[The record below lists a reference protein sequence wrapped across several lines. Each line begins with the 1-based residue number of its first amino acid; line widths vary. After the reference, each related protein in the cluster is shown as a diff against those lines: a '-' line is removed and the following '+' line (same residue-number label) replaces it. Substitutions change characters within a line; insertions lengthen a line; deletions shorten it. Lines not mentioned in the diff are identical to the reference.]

1 MEPRDRNS
9 LKEEETWSVDEMYP
23 AAEFIEADFE
33 RLETLLV
40 EIAKTTG
47 RLTDSVQTLFAGLE
61 LRDAIWRISSNLYT
75 YSRMK
80 KDEDNRIPER
90 QALYDRA
97 AGASVRTD
105 SAISFFVPE
114 LLAAD
119 ETHLK
124 KLMKSELLKDYR
136 FHIEDVLRR
145 KIHTLS
151 ALEERLLAMSGELAA
166 APRNIFSM
174 MNNADIQFGKIKN
187 EQGEE
192 VELTKGNYV
201 SFMESPDREVRRNA
215 YGALYNA
222 YKALKNTI
230 GTTLISAFKKDTF
243 YAKARNYDSV
253 LAMSLDDDHVQE
265 TVYDGLVAAVRE
277 NLPTLHRY
285 VEFRRKMLKLDT
297 LSFYDLYVPL
307 VHEANREIPYAEAV
321 SMVRAG
327 LSSLGEDYGSVLKE
341 GFENRWIDI
350 YETPGKTS
358 GAYSWG
364 TYDSKPYV
372 MLNYQENL
380 NYVFTIAHEM
390 GHSLHSHLSRKH
402 QPFINSDY
410 KIFVAEVASTVNEAL
425 LMQHLLGQDI
435 TDQEQLFLLNH
446 FMEQYK
452 GTVYRQ
458 TMFAEFEKTVH
469 GLVDRDEPIT
479 TDRFCEIYKQLNQDY
494 YGPSVE
500 MDELI
505 PYEWMR
511 IPHFYS
517 PFYVYKYATGFSAAM
532 AISRRILKEGQ
543 PAVADYLRFLSS
555 GGSDHPIELLK
566 IAGVD
571 MTSPETVNEGL
582 KIFSEILDQADMLI
596 EKMGND

>member
-1 MEPRDRNS
+1 MEPRERS
-9 LKEEETWSVDEMYP
+9 TLSERETWSVDEMYP
-23 AAEFIEADFE
+23 GMTVLESDFD
-33 RLETLLV
+33 RLESLLT
-40 EIAKTTG
+40 EIGKASG
-47 RLTDSVQTLFAGLE
+47 HLTDSVQDLLSGLE
-61 LRDAIWRISSNLYT
+61 LRDAIWRISANLYT
-75 YSRMK
+75 YARMK

-97 AGASVRTD
+97 AGASIRAD

-119 ETHLK
+119 EKHLK
-124 KLMKSELLKDYR
+124 KLMTSELLKDYR
-136 FHIEDVLRR
+136 FHITDLLRR
-145 KIHTLS
+145 KEHTLS
-151 ALEERLLAMSGELAA
+151 SAEERLLAMSGELAA

-174 MNNADIQFGKIKN
+174 MNNADLQFGKIRN

-201 SFMESPDREVRRNA
+201 SFMESPDRAVRKAA
-215 YGALYNA
+215 YEALYNA

-253 LAMSLDDDHVQE
+253 LAMGLDDDHVPE
-265 TVYDGLVAAVRE
+265 AVYDGLIEAIHSNR
-277 NLPTLHRY
+277 PTLHRY
-285 VEFRRKMLKLDT
+285 VDIRCRMLKLET
-297 LSFYDLYVPL
+297 LGFYDLYMPL
-307 VHEANREIPYAEAV
+307 VHEANRKIPYPEAV
-321 SMVRAG
+321 SLVQAG
-327 LSSLGEDYGSVLKE
+327 LSPLGEAYGAILKE

-364 TYDSKPYV
+364 TYDSKPFV

-390 GHSLHSHLSRKH
+390 GHSLHSYLSRKA
-402 QPFINSDY
+402 QPYINSDY

-425 LMQHLLGQDI
+425 LMQHLLA
-435 TDQEQLFLLNH
+435 QEISDPERLFLLNH

-469 GLVDRDEPIT
+469 GLVDQDEPVT
-479 TDRFCEIYKQLNQDY
+479 TDKLCEIYGQLNREY
-494 YGPSVE
+494 YGPRVM
-500 MDELI
+500 MDEQI
-505 PYEWMR
+505 PFEWMR

-517 PFYVYKYATGFSAAM
+517 PFYVYKYATGFCAAM

-543 PAVADYLRFLSS
+543 PAVDDYMRFLSA

-571 MTSPETVNEGL
+571 MTSPKTVDEGL
-582 KIFSEILDQADMLI
+582 KIFSEILDQAEALI
-596 EKMGND
+596 GKMDNR

>member
-1 MEPRDRNS
+1 MELRERNT
-9 LKEEETWSVDEMYP
+9 LKIEETWSVDEMYP
-23 AAEFIEADFE
+23 TLEAIESDFE
-33 RLETLLV
+33 RLEALLA
-40 EIAKTTG
+40 EIAKMEG
-47 RLTDSVQTLFAGLE
+47 KLTDSVQSLFAGLE
-61 LRDAIWRISSNLYT
+61 LRDSIWKISSNLYT

-80 KDEDNRIPER
+80 KDEDNRIAER
-90 QALYDRA
+90 QALFDRA

-105 SAISFFVPE
+105 SAISYFVPE

-119 ETHLK
+119 EDRLR
-124 KLMKSELLKDYR
+124 KLMESDLLKDYR
-136 FHIEDVLRR
+136 FYIEDVLRR
-145 KIHTLS
+145 KSHTLS
-151 ALEERLLAMSGELAA
+151 APEERLLAMSGEMAA
-166 APRNIFSM
+166 SPRNIFSM
-174 MNNADIQFGKIKN
+174 MNNADIQFGKILN
-187 EQGEE
+187 ERGEE

-201 SFMESPDREVRRNA
+201 SFMESPDRGVRKSA
-215 YGALYNA
+215 YEALYKA
-222 YKALKNTI
+222 YVALKNTI
-230 GTTLISAFKKDTF
+230 GTTLISACKKDTF

-253 LAMSLDDDHVQE
+253 LEMSLDDDQVPDS
-265 TVYDGLVAAVRE
+265 VYDGLVAAVRE
-277 NLPTLHRY
+277 NLPIMHRY
-285 VEFRRKMLKLDT
+285 VDIRRKILKLDT
-297 LSFYDLYVPL
+297 LGFYDLYVPL
-307 VHEANREIPYAEAV
+307 VHEANQKITYEEAV
-321 SMVRAG
+321 SMVQSG
-327 LSSLGEDYGSVLKE
+327 LAPLGKDYGEVLRQ
-341 GFENRWIDI
+341 GFDNRWIDI

-364 TYDSKPYV
+364 TYDSKPFV

-390 GHSLHSHLSRKH
+390 GHSLHSYLSRRA
-402 QPFINSDY
+402 QPYINSDY

-425 LMQHLLGQDI
+425 LMQHLLAQEI
-435 TDQEQLFLLNH
+435 TDTERLFLLNH

-469 GLVDRDEPIT
+469 GLVDQDEPVT
-479 TDRFCEIYKQLNQDY
+479 TERLCEIYSKLNRDY
-494 YGPSVE
+494 YGPMVE

-532 AISRRILKEGQ
+532 AISRRILDEGE

-571 MTSPETVNEGL
+571 MTSPETVNGGL
-582 KIFSEILDQADMLI
+582 KIFSEILDKAEVLI
-596 EKMGND
+596 ERL

>member
-1 MEPRDRNS
+1 
-9 LKEEETWSVDEMYP
+9 MYP
-23 AAEFIEADFE
+23 TLEAIESDFE
-33 RLETLLV
+33 RLEALLA
-40 EIAKTTG
+40 EIAKMEG
-47 RLTDSVQTLFAGLE
+47 KLTDSVQSLFAGLE
-61 LRDAIWRISSNLYT
+61 LRDSIWKISSNLYT

-80 KDEDNRIPER
+80 KDEDNRIAER
-90 QALYDRA
+90 QALFDRA

-105 SAISFFVPE
+105 SAISYFVPE

-119 ETHLK
+119 EDRLR
-124 KLMKSELLKDYR
+124 KLMESDLLKDYR
-136 FHIEDVLRR
+136 FYIEDVLRR
-145 KIHTLS
+145 KSHTLS
-151 ALEERLLAMSGELAA
+151 APEERLLAMSGEMAA
-166 APRNIFSM
+166 SPRNIFSM
-174 MNNADIQFGKIKN
+174 MNNADIQFGKILN
-187 EQGEE
+187 ERGEE

-201 SFMESPDREVRRNA
+201 SFMESPDRGVRKSA
-215 YGALYNA
+215 YEALYKA
-222 YKALKNTI
+222 YVALKNTI
-230 GTTLISAFKKDTF
+230 GTTLISACKKDTF
-243 YAKARNYDSV
+243 YAKARNYGSV
-253 LAMSLDDDHVQE
+253 LAMSLDDDHVPDS
-265 TVYDGLVAAVRE
+265 VYDGLVAAVRE
-277 NLPTLHRY
+277 NLPIMHRY
-285 VEFRRKMLKLDT
+285 VDIRRKILKLDM
-297 LSFYDLYVPL
+297 LGFYDLYVPL
-307 VHEANREIPYAEAV
+307 VHEANQKITYEEAV
-321 SMVRAG
+321 SMVQSG
-327 LSSLGEDYGSVLKE
+327 LAPLGKDYGEVLRQ
-341 GFENRWIDI
+341 GFDNRWIDI

-364 TYDSKPYV
+364 TYDSKPFV

-390 GHSLHSHLSRKH
+390 GHSLHSYLSRRA
-402 QPFINSDY
+402 QPYINSDY

-425 LMQHLLGQDI
+425 LMQHLLAQEI
-435 TDQEQLFLLNH
+435 TDTERLFLLNH

-469 GLVDRDEPIT
+469 GLVDQDEPVT
-479 TDRFCEIYKQLNQDY
+479 TERLCEIYSKLNRDY
-494 YGPSVE
+494 YGPMVE

-532 AISRRILKEGQ
+532 AISRRILDEGE

-571 MTSPETVNEGL
+571 MTSSETVNGGL
-582 KIFSEILDQADMLI
+582 KIFGEILDKAEVLI
-596 EKMGND
+596 ERL

>member
-1 MEPRDRNS
+1 MEPRERS
-9 LKEEETWSVDEMYP
+9 ALKIQETWSVDEMYP
-23 AAEFIEADFE
+23 AAEIIEADFE
-33 RLETLLV
+33 RMEALQTEIEKFSGHLTESV
-40 EIAKTTG
+40 EGLMA
-47 RLTDSVQTLFAGLE
+47 ALE
-61 LRDAIWRISSNLYT
+61 LRDTIWRISSNLYT
-75 YSRMK
+75 YARMK
-80 KDEDNRIPER
+80 KDEDNRMPER

-97 AGASVRTD
+97 AGASVRAD
-105 SAISFFVPE
+105 SAISFFIPE
-114 LLAAD
+114 LLAA
-119 ETHLK
+119 EEHHLR
-124 KLMKSELLKDYR
+124 KLMASPLLQDYR
-136 FHIEDVLRR
+136 FHLEDLLRR
-145 KIHTLS
+145 KAHTLS
-151 ALEERLLAMSGELAA
+151 APEERLLAMSGEMAA

-174 MNNADIQFGKIKN
+174 MNNADIQFGKILN

-201 SFMESPDREVRRNA
+201 SFMESPDRAVRISA
-215 YGALYNA
+215 YEALYDA
-222 YKALKNTI
+222 YKALKNTV
-230 GTTLISAFKKDTF
+230 GTTMISAFKKDAF
-243 YAKARNYDSV
+243 YAKARNYESV
-253 LAMSLDDDHVQE
+253 LAMSLDDDHVPE
-265 TVYDGLVAAVRE
+265 TVYDGLITAVRHT
-277 NLPTLHRY
+277 LPTLHRY
-285 VEFRRKMLKLDT
+285 VDIRRRMLKLDT
-297 LSFYDLYVPL
+297 LGFYDLYVPL
-307 VHEANREIPYAEAV
+307 VHEANRKIPYPEAV
-321 SMVRAG
+321 SMVRSG
-327 LSSLGEDYGSVLKE
+327 LAPLGTAYGAILTE
-341 GFENRWIDI
+341 GFESRWIDV

-390 GHSLHSHLSRKH
+390 GHSLHSYLSRKH
-402 QPFINSDY
+402 QPYINADY

-425 LMQHLLGQDI
+425 LMQHLLAQEI
-435 TDQEQLFLLNH
+435 TDQERLFLLNH

-469 GLVDRDEPIT
+469 ALVDQEEPVT
-479 TDRFCEIYKQLNQDY
+479 TDRLCEIYSQLNSDY
-494 YGPSVE
+494 YGPQVE
-500 MDELI
+500 VDERI

-532 AISRRILKEGQ
+532 AISRRILREGE

-571 MTSPETVNEGL
+571 MTSPETVEEGL
-582 KIFSEILDQADMLI
+582 KIFGEILDQAEVLI
-596 EKMGND
+596 ERL